1 MSDLYAKREPKLYVL
16 VDGELI
22 PATSVRSLDIRENI
36 QGEDVVKFE
45 YKNTIYESRVYQR

>member
-1 MSDLYAKREPKLYVL
+1 MAESSDLYVL

-22 PATSVRSLDIRENI
+22 PATSVKAIDIWENI

-45 YKNTIYESRVYQR
+45 YENTVYESKVYQR